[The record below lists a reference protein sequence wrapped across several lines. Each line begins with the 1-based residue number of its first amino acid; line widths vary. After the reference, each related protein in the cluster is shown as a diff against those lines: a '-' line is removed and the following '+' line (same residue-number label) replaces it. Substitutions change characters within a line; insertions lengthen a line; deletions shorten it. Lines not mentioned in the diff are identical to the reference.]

1 MNLSTK
7 NREPFWKTK
16 SLVDMTPEEW
26 DALCD
31 GCGRCCLEKLEDKDA
46 DKIFYTA
53 VACRFLDTYRCSCMV
68 YEQRKELVP
77 DCLWLTSNNIKQF
90 HWLPATCAYRLLSEG
105 KDLQWWHP
113 LVSGDANTVH
123 KAGISV
129 RNKVI
134 SEKYVHPDELE
145 AYIIDWEL

>member
-1 MNLSTK
+1 MNLLTK

-16 SLVDMTPEEW
+16 SLADMTPEEW

-31 GCGRCCLEKLEDKDA
+31 GCGRCCLEKLEDNDT
-46 DKIFYTA
+46 DKILYTA
-53 VACRFLDTYRCSCMV
+53 VACQFLDTYRCSCTV
-68 YEQRKELVP
+68 YEQRKKLVP
-77 DCLWLTSNNIKQF
+77 DCLWLTPDNIIQF
-90 HWLPATCAYRLLSEG
+90 HWLPATCAYRILSEG